1 MSILELF
8 CSVDD
13 FGQTYAAQQP
23 RQVTPP
29 GKHRRRVGRMHPS
42 EIMTILIAFHQSHY
56 RTFKAY
62 YLDHVAVQWRGEFP
76 TLLSYN
82 RFVELIPSVVSALA
96 AYLQTQ
102 LGTCTGISF
111 VDSTPLPVCKN
122 PRIPSHKVFAGRAAR
137 GKTSTGW
144 FYGFKLHLV
153 ISDHGAVLAYALT
166 SGNVA
171 DRTPVPFL
179 AQRLFGK
186 LYGDKGYLSQPL
198 FERLWYAYGVHLLTK
213 VRKNRAN
220 ALMEWT
226 DKLLLRKRAL
236 IESVNDQLKN
246 ISQIDH
252 SRHRSPTNFLANL
265 LGGLIAYCR
274 QPHKPSLPID
284 HNILW
289 SL

>member
-1 MSILELF
+1 VATGVSNLAEL
-8 CSVDD
+8 
-13 FGQTYAAQQP
+13 
-23 RQVTPP
+23 
-29 GKHRRRVGRMHPS
+29 H
-42 EIMTILIAFHQSHY
+42 
-56 RTFKAY
+56 
-62 YLDHVAVQWRGEFP
+62 
-76 TLLSYN
+76 

-153 ISDHGAVLAYALT
+153 ISDHGDVLAYALT
-166 SGNVA
+166 PGNVA

-198 FERLWYAYGVHLLTK
+198 FERLWYVYGVHLLTK